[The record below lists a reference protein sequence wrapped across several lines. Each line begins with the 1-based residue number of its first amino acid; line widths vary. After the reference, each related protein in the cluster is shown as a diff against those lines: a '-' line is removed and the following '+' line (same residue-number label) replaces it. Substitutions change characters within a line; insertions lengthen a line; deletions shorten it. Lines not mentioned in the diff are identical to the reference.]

1 MANHSKTGKAKSTQ
15 RLYCKQNRRKLGFR
29 EIKRCK
35 KDSRK
40 AIEVKKRGRRGDG

>member
-15 RLYCKQNRRKLGFR
+15 RLHCEKNKRKLGFR
-29 EIKRCK
+29 EVRRYK

-40 AIEVKKRGRRGDG
+40 AMEVKKRGRRGES